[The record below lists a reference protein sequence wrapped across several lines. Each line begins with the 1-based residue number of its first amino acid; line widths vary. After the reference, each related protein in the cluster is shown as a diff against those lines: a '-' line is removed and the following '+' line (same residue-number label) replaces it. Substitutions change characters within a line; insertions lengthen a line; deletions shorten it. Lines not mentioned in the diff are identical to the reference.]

1 MSDLALVLDHVGVA
15 VSTLDLAHDVYAK
28 LGFTLTARSIH
39 SGSTEPGGPVV
50 PWGSGNH
57 CAMFEQGYLELI
69 GITDP
74 NLYTSVSRLVENYQG
89 THIIALGV
97 EDSDKAFEVINGR
110 SGMVQPAAKLE
121 RMAPFGPD
129 GSEGRLAEFRNI
141 HTIQE
146 KVPEGRMIFIQ
157 HLTRDVLW
165 QSHLLDHP
173 NGAVAMAETAV
184 CVVDLEATCA
194 RYTAMLAVDPTRHG
208 ADIAVYDL
216 GNTKLYVLTEVGLGK
231 WAPGVTAPTLPWV
244 VGFGVRVKDLKVTQT
259 YLEGQG
265 LEINKHPYSAIWLK
279 PNAALGV
286 VLSFIQA

>member
-1 MSDLALVLDHVGVA
+1 MTDLDLQLDHVGVA
-15 VSTLDLAHDVYAK
+15 VATLDEARETYTR

-39 SGSTEPGGPVV
+39 SGSIEPGGPVV

-74 NLYTSVSRLVENYQG
+74 ALYTSVSGLLDKYQG

-97 EDSDKAFEVINGR
+97 SDSELAYEVITAR
-110 SGMVQPAAKLE
+110 SGAVQPAVKLE

-129 GSEGRLAEFRNI
+129 NSEQRQARFRNV
-141 HTIQE
+141 HTIRE

-165 QSHLLDHP
+165 QPHLLGHA

-184 CVVDLEATCA
+184 CVDDLEATCT
-194 RYTAMLAVDPTRHG
+194 RYTAMFAIEPTRHG
-208 ADIAVYDL
+208 SDIAVYDL
-216 GNTKLYVLTEVGLGK
+216 GNTKLYVLTVKGLGK
-231 WAPGVTAPTLPWV
+231 WAPGVTPPRLPWV
-244 VGFGVRVKDLKVTQT
+244 AGFGVRVKDLAATEA
-259 YLEGQG
+259 YLTGAG
-265 LEINKHPYSAIWLK
+265 FAPNRHPYPAVWLK
-279 PNAALGV
+279 PDATLGV